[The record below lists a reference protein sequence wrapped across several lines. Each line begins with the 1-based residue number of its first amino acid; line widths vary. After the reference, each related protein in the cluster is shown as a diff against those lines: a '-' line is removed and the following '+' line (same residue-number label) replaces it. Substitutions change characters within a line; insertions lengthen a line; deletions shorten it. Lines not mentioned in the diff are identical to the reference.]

1 MGQSRILKLT
11 ELAPGQTN
19 AFTVVNDTV
28 AALEASTNESLT
40 ITTAVDLTMVAPD
53 VLAYAVYTFT
63 GATSAITIKFPEL
76 VLTDKLRR
84 IIFCKNNNAT
94 PLTVRS
100 ATTDTSSV
108 VLAGGDVRAIM
119 FDGKVVTALTPPL
132 NTTAAAGVPHSIGLF
147 VAGIPATNVEV
158 LRYVFVEP
166 VVLPVNLVG
175 SKISM
180 LINPSSQ
187 SRLTLYKN
195 GTLFGSMDISSTGLM
210 TITAPTTTFIAGD
223 VLTVRYLKIQS
234 AALLFGGTPY
244 TRNSI
249 SAGSKPDAY
258 VISDGLNTV
267 GFVYDTTLNTQGY
280 TITATASLAID
291 NLKAS
296 VLASAIGPNLEIT
309 NIDGANC
316 RAINARPQGGGFIY
330 KVPVGY
336 VKMVVGSV
344 STDSVTIS
352 DGTTTVTF
360 TQPQWVDITPAA
372 RATNLKNLILASAL
386 KVRVLM
392 QASNELCI
400 LNYNSPSL
408 GTITRSAATAGD
420 IIVESFQTSPNTTR
434 TNLVSGFVQDT
445 TLENLSA
452 TLYGTR

>member
-1 MGQSRILKLT
+1 
-11 ELAPGQTN
+11 
-19 AFTVVNDTV
+19 
-28 AALEASTNESLT
+28 
-40 ITTAVDLTMVAPD
+40 
-53 VLAYAVYTFT
+53 
-63 GATSAITIKFPEL
+63 
-76 VLTDKLRR
+76 
-84 IIFCKNNNAT
+84 
-94 PLTVRS
+94 
-100 ATTDTSSV
+100 
-108 VLAGGDVRAIM
+108 M

-344 STDSVTIS
+344 ST
-352 DGTTTVTF
+352 
-360 TQPQWVDITPAA
+360 
-372 RATNLKNLILASAL
+372 NLKNLILASAL